1 MKSIQWLSI
10 LTVLALLTWPG
21 SALAEGGTVLQRA
34 PDAPADR
41 ALGEPPTDGGMQI
54 QKMPVTLTA
63 QTLPDL
69 RTDEGKQELI
79 RRSYLAVSLYSR
91 ASGHRPT
98 YELSDFRTIPRVD
111 FGRYEWFDLV
121 TPPGGQVIQVT
132 RHTVR
137 GAQGTPIRRHYTP
150 RWIGA
155 PQDYANTTEGKRFA
169 HARIDEILAV
179 AARDMPQLLG
189 VTSVTAYRVTVTLG
203 GETRSYRAAFLWK
216 ETGAGL
222 TYQAYD
228 QVTGRV
234 DEAITETVPA
244 GPVEVQSQPS
254 VDDLRNIS
262 AAIDDETCESG
273 SVADRS
279 FGLSSSGFTGHTTGA
294 HELDGAV
301 SMHCDCDTTCAQTCE
316 ANVTGTCN
324 DWGDTGTCHVMSNP
338 SEDHSG
344 ATTFNA
350 HLSGNTATCG
360 GGLGCAW
367 KECLGCFCSVTVS
380 VSWNGSGLSVST
392 TTADAATLKDSHSL
406 TCPTCTVAT
415 TDEPTDDSSDTTT
428 SGGGGGGGDGG
439 GGCSCDCDGDGWVT
453 VLECETECGG
463 IADVENGTCWVGE
476 A

>member
-1 MKSIQWLSI
+1 MKSIHWFSS
-10 LTVLALLTWPG
+10 LTALALLLCPL
-21 SALAEGGTVLQRA
+21 SAVADDGGVLQRA
-34 PDAPADR
+34 PDAPTGR
-41 ALGEPPTDGGMQI
+41 ALGEAPADDGMQV
-54 QKMPVTLTA
+54 QKMRVTLTA
-63 QTLPDL
+63 ETLPDL
-69 RTDEGKQELI
+69 RTDEGKRELI
-79 RRSYLAVSLYSR
+79 RRSYLAVSLYSGP
-91 ASGHRPT
+91 SGHRPT
-98 YELSDFRTIPRVD
+98 FELSDFRTIPRVD

-137 GAQGTPIRRHYTP
+137 GSQGAPIRRHYTP
-150 RWIGA
+150 EWVRA
-155 PQDYANTTEGKRFA
+155 PQDYANSTEGKRFA
-169 HARIDEILAV
+169 DARIDELLAA
-179 AARDMPQLLG
+179 AARDTPQLLG
-189 VTSVTAYRVTVTLG
+189 VTSVTAYRVTVSLG

-262 AAIDDETCESG
+262 GAIDDETCESG
-273 SVADRS
+273 SVLDQGYPLNAA
-279 FGLSSSGFTGHTTGA
+279 GFTGHSTGA
-294 HELDGAV
+294 HELDGAM
-301 SMHCDCDTTCAQTCE
+301 SAHCSCDTTCAQTCD
-316 ANVTGTCN
+316 ANVTGTCD
-324 DWGDTGTCHVMSNP
+324 DWGDTGTCHVISNP

-367 KECLGCFCSVTVS
+367 KECIGCLCSVTVS
-380 VSWNGSGLSVST
+380 VSWNGTGLSVST
-392 TTADAATLKDSHSL
+392 STSDAATLQDSHSV

-415 TDEPTDDSSDTTT
+415 EDEPTDDSTDTTT
-428 SGGGGGGGDGG
+428 SGGGGGGDGD
-439 GGCSCDCDGDGWVT
+439 GGCSCDCDGDGWVS
-453 VLECETECGG
+453 VSECENECGG
-463 IADVENGTCWVGE
+463 IADLENETCWVGE